1 MYTRFRLLLC
11 GIIFNTAVFSQTNL
25 PNVKVKDLKGNEM
38 SFSSLFET
46 IGDTP
51 VIVSFWAT
59 WCGPCVKELEAI
71 NDNLEDWQKT
81 TPLKIYAVSID
92 DSRTSG
98 RVKPFVKGR
107 GWTFS
112 IFQDINNDLKR
123 ALNIPNVPH
132 TIIVKNGKII
142 YQHDGYLPGN
152 EEELIEIVR
161 TKTGK

>member
-1 MYTRFRLLLC
+1 MRTRICLLLSFL
-11 GIIFNTAVFSQTNL
+11 IITTELFSQSGL
-25 PNVKVKDLKGNEM
+25 PDVKVKDLKGNEM
-38 SFSSLFET
+38 SFSSLFEAV
-46 IGDTP
+46 GDTP

-71 NDNLEDWQKT
+71 NENLEDWQKT
-81 TPLKIYAVSID
+81 TSFKVFAVSID

-132 TIIVKNGKII
+132 TLVVKNGKVV